1 MKKLVVLLLMMLPIA
16 VSGQEETSVGNSFM
30 EESIAT
36 MEKIPYGAKAIVLDV
51 LKNGEIDSLG
61 IHYLLPNGDIAEA
74 FFEEKESIGIFWD
87 KIFSYNQ
94 VKEIFN
100 IPFGTSYEEAKSI
113 LRDKYGDYDYLYS
126 KKNDIVY
133 RDKAYAGVDFDSLHF
148 LFQSDGNKSYF
159 NGAVLCIDCKS
170 RSEAIKKKKWMHDKL
185 SKKYSVFVN
194 MDADGEYLSMGGL
207 PPVADESTFG
217 FGVHIDVKDYEESG
231 RVLGKPFGVRVVYGP
246 YDYVKEDF

>member
-87 KIFSYNQ
+87 K
-94 VKEIFN
+94 
-100 IPFGTSYEEAKSI
+100 
-113 LRDKYGDYDYLYS
+113 L
-126 KKNDIVY
+126 
-133 RDKAYAGVDFDSLHF
+133 
-148 LFQSDGNKSYF
+148 
-159 NGAVLCIDCKS
+159 
-170 RSEAIKKKKWMHDKL
+170 
-185 SKKYSVFVN
+185 
-194 MDADGEYLSMGGL
+194 
-207 PPVADESTFG
+207 
-217 FGVHIDVKDYEESG
+217 
-231 RVLGKPFGVRVVYGP
+231 
-246 YDYVKEDF
+246 